1 MSAMRVF
8 GRSRFQRHIVIP
20 LMLTCF
26 LSGCYKWSVQPASAI
41 SDEAPE
47 QVRVM
52 LSDGSWVKLR
62 SPEVRGDSIVGSTKG
77 TSADTLVA
85 YSLVNVAA
93 VEVRH
98 TDVLKTAG
106 LVLGLGFAL
115 AVLIGFAA
123 NRFEIVD

>member
-1 MSAMRVF
+1 MSK
-8 GRSRFQRHIVIP
+8 SQRQVVIP
-20 LMLTCF
+20 LMLVCF

-85 YSLVNVAA
+85 YSLANVAA

-98 TDVLKTAG
+98 TDVLKTTG